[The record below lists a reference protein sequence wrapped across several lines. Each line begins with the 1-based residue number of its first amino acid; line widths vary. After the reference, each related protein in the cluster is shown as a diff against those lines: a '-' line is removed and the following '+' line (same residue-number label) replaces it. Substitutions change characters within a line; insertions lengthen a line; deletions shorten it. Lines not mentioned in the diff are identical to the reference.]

1 MALSKIGHFP
11 IKSTISGHTG
21 ILDINFPP
29 LALSVSE
36 LFDLFQ
42 QELNIS
48 TCAAAS
54 RLSRRMSEP

>member
-21 ILDINFPP
+21 ILDINFP

>member
-11 IKSTISGHTG
+11 IKSTISGH
-21 ILDINFPP
+21 ILDINFP

-48 TCAAAS
+48 TCATSS
-54 RLSRRMSEP
+54 RLSRKVSEP